1 MIDPYVCSR
10 KVGARSVRARL
21 PLSLGGSGL
30 TGPPGLP
37 RVATHVR
44 TPAEAAITAA
54 FDDTNLSLRWQRKA
68 RLARVRFRHEEVNV
82 NVLSIDVMWRTDA
95 RETVGP

>member
-1 MIDPYVCSR
+1 
-10 KVGARSVRARL
+10 VRDRL

-44 TPAEAAITAA
+44 TPAEAAIKAA
-54 FDDTNLSLRWQRKA
+54 DDDTYLSSRWQRDS
-68 RLARVRFRHEEVNV
+68 RLACVRLRHDWVNV
-82 NVLSIDVMWRTDA
+82 NVLSIDVMWRTNVCA
-95 RETVGP
+95 VGSSMTHPSRCVADG